1 MEKSITII
9 VTLDS
14 TGVDSLEATSQQ
26 LNTVCG
32 KITKIVSTPTL
43 FTASRDDAARPQALV
58 VIIYY
63 VEDPSDYKPVTLEV
77 NVLPVMSELSN
88 GITDV
93 DLENTNQNAT
103 VLLPYA
109 TEEVILITA
118 RYEA

>member
-1 MEKSITII
+1 MEKSLTII

-14 TGVDSLEATSQQ
+14 NGVDSLEATSQQ

-32 KITKIVSTPTL
+32 KITKVIATPTL

-58 VIIYY
+58 VILYY

-77 NVLPVMSELSN
+77 NVLPVMSELS

-93 DLENTNQNAT
+93 DLKNTNPNAT

-109 TEEVILITA
+109 TEEVILFTA
-118 RYEA
+118 RYA